1 MQKSLLF
8 SMAFTFA
15 LLNGCNDDNNS
26 ENRTEQSPLVGLWVT
41 ESCEHVEQ
49 EESNTTQIWAKGSY
63 EFTSFGAMYMEPKA
77 YYDSD
82 CTRPRPQANDP
93 APIHLYQPDT
103 YQDLGETM
111 LQEGIIGRS
120 LIIEFNFDGVKYPI
134 DAYFTINQDRLCFSE
149 VLILEA
155 LRFGFENDGSTDID
169 FEACLIRS

>member
-63 EFTSFGAMYMEPKA
+63 EFTSFGAIYMEPKA

-82 CTRPRPQANDP
+82 
-93 APIHLYQPDT
+93 
-103 YQDLGETM
+103 
-111 LQEGIIGRS
+111 
-120 LIIEFNFDGVKYPI
+120 
-134 DAYFTINQDRLCFSE
+134 
-149 VLILEA
+149 
-155 LRFGFENDGSTDID
+155 
-169 FEACLIRS
+169 